1 MKRVLIVDDDD
12 SIRAMLETLFVM
24 HGFEVDM
31 LGDGLA
37 ATDLQTDYD
46 AILLDLKMPIF
57 DGEKL
62 IDYWHMTA
70 PELLQRVIVMSGY
83 SYFARQRA
91 YPTFAVVL
99 KPFDP
104 FELLD
109 VVTRCIENASAS
121 ETGRSAESCA

>member
-12 SIRAMLETLFVM
+12 DIRTMLETLFVM
-24 HGFEVDM
+24 QGFEVDM
-31 LGDGLA
+31 LGDGIA
-37 ATDLQTDYD
+37 ATSLTSDYD

-62 IDYWHMTA
+62 IDYWHMTT
-70 PELLQRVIVMSGY
+70 PEILQRVIVMSGY

-104 FELLD
+104 FELLE
-109 VVTRCIENASAS
+109 VVTQCIENASRRRS
-121 ETGRSAESCA
+121 GRSGESCA

>member
-1 MKRVLIVDDDD
+1 MKRVLIVDDEDD
-12 SIRAMLETLFVM
+12 IRSVLETLFVT
-24 HGFEVDM
+24 HGFEVDT
-31 LGDGLA
+31 LGDGIA
-37 ATDLQTDYD
+37 ATDLKTDYD

-62 IDYWHMTA
+62 IDYWQMTA
-70 PELLQRVIVMSGY
+70 PETLQRVIVMSGY
-83 SYFARQRA
+83 SYYARQRA

-109 VVTRCIENASAS
+109 VVTRCIESAPGRAEASAV
-121 ETGRSAESCA
+121 SCI